1 MAEDNNISF
10 DMEIAQM
17 VCDAIEESSKGLQ
30 RICKAEQAFPSSRE
44 FHRWLEESEE
54 LSQRYARAKNR
65 QADLLA
71 DQVVEIAD
79 DKERDPNCRRISI
92 DARKWTAGKLKP
104 EKYGDKIELDHKGG
118 IKIVAVTSEDE
129 RL

>member
-1 MAEDNNISF
+1 M
-10 DMEIAQM
+10 
-17 VCDAIEESSKGLQ
+17 
-30 RICKAEQAFPSSRE
+30 
-44 FHRWLEESEE
+44 EESEE